1 MEKTALG
8 ATEVVDWTPFP
19 TAADS
24 IRALQARGYRVFAV
38 EQATNRT
45 WLHRWS
51 WHADAP
57 GVAVVF
63 GHEVR
68 GVSEEAMALCDG
80 VIEIPQL
87 GTKHSLNVSVS
98 AGIVLWELLKQRAE
112 LP

>member
-1 MEKTALG
+1 
-8 ATEVVDWTPFP
+8 
-19 TAADS
+19 
-24 IRALQARGYRVFAV
+24 
-38 EQATNRT
+38 
-45 WLHRWS
+45 
-51 WHADAP
+51 
-57 GVAVVF
+57 VAVVF

-98 AGIVLWELLKQRAE
+98 AGIVLWELLKHRAE